1 MKCHLDHIYHRL
13 HKRSIPHSY
22 FLFVRLVVD
31 MSNCVDFFHENSRP
45 ISYYTWSECLHLE
58 RSENRTLHVILQE
71 SLISIT
77 VYSDD

>member
-31 MSNCVDFFHENSRP
+31 MSNCVL
-45 ISYYTWSECLHLE
+45 ISFMKT
-58 RSENRTLHVILQE
+58 HVISHIILGVNAFI
-71 SLISIT
+71 LK
-77 VYSDD
+77 